1 MVGYGLWMG
10 WTHLQAV
17 VHHFQALANL
27 GEVAPESKSS
37 AHREFRKPGRM
48 VLASHLSAWEDQEEE
63 EEQKLKAM
71 LGNLAI
77 LCLKMKCK
85 KRSGVVTQW

>member
-1 MVGYGLWMG
+1 
-10 WTHLQAV
+10 
-17 VHHFQALANL
+17 
-27 GEVAPESKSS
+27 
-37 AHREFRKPGRM
+37 M

-71 LGNLAI
+71 LGNLAS

>member
-1 MVGYGLWMG
+1 MG

-17 VHHFQALANL
+17 VHRFQELANL
-27 GEVAPESKSS
+27 GEVAPDSKSS
-37 AHREFRKPGRM
+37 AQREFRKPGLM
-48 VLASHLSAWEDQEEE
+48 VLASHLSTWEDQEEE

-71 LGNLAI
+71 LGNLGSPW
-77 LCLKMKCK
+77 LKMKSR